1 MLDLFGSYVGL
12 LCRLRSSRSVR
23 GINTS
28 SKGVLEWPIRSRW
41 YQPANATGTPNTGR
55 LRQGEPV
62 FLAFHVKPRTDSR
75 VIKEECAGL
84 LADSG
89 VGLLPGLLPE
99 VP

>member
-1 MLDLFGSYVGL
+1 M
-12 LCRLRSSRSVR
+12 
-23 GINTS
+23 
-28 SKGVLEWPIRSRW
+28 
-41 YQPANATGTPNTGR
+41 
-55 LRQGEPV
+55 
-62 FLAFHVKPRTDSR
+62 FLTFHVKPMTDSR